1 MKRLWKRLRGW
12 LIRKL
17 GGAPWSALASTV
29 QRYEALLEE
38 KTEALEEEI
47 EERRQMQAAWEEEA
61 GMQRSELYR
70 EQARRIRAEKRVK
83 ELEMQANQWRQ
94 AVRVLR
100 AEKILNPFG
109 ASSREVIELAHAD
122 LTEQIVKMVRGEVH
136 FHTFS
141 DFEGN
146 CRIKATL
153 AVVKLD
159 GEKL

>member
-1 MKRLWKRLRGW
+1 MKRLWKRLRDW

-17 GGAPWSALASTV
+17 GGVPWSVVSKTV
-29 QRYEALLEE
+29 HTYQEAIRERDE
-38 KTEALEEEI
+38 RIEEEI
-47 EERRQMQAAWEEEA
+47 EERRQLAEAWEENE
-61 GMQRSELYR
+61 GTLRSELYR
-70 EQARRIRAEKRVK
+70 EQARRLRAEDRLR
-83 ELEMQANQWRQ
+83 EIEMQAEQRRQ

-136 FHTFS
+136 FHTLS

-153 AVVKLD
+153 AVVKPD
-159 GEKL
+159 GEEL